1 MTLSTLEVIY
11 NLALGYVGAAKIV
24 DTDASR
30 LLKQNLLCVR
40 YYDLARDEVLKSHL
54 WNEAMVRVVILQDS
68 TLPLFGYDRR
78 YSKPSGA
85 LRIVSVDD
93 SIGAERRLNQQGVNA
108 WEVEGDYILSNAGE
122 TPPTWASNIDY
133 IDGQYVNIT
142 PATWVTA
149 TAYVDGEYKK
159 SGTIIY
165 EVLSDHTSG
174 VLADD
179 VTAGKLA
186 SRGTGSTVAYEVL
199 VTHTSNTTGANAAAQ
214 QKVDIEAG
222 NIAASGDVV
231 DFRIVYITYVT
242 QLTDTTKW
250 GSKLKQ
256 AVAMK
261 LAIKIITAL
270 TNDTKGKVNL
280 IEEFEQL
287 TMPKARSID
296 GAQGTPRQIFSS
308 EWIRSRTSGTRNGTW

>member
-1 MTLSTLEVIY
+1 MALSTLEVIY
-11 NLALGYVGAAKIV
+11 NLALGYTGAAKIV
-24 DTDASR
+24 DTAASR

-54 WNEAMVRVVILQDS
+54 WNEAMISVIILQDS

-93 SIGAERRLNQQGVNA
+93 SLGSNKRYNQQGVHP
-108 WEVEGDYILSNAGE
+108 WEVEGEYILSNAGE
-122 TPPTWASNIDY
+122 TPPTWGSNIEY
-133 IDGQYVNIT
+133 IDGQFVNIT

-149 TAYVDGEYKK
+149 AAYIDGEYKK

-179 VTAGKLA
+179 VTAGKMV
-186 SRGTGSTVAYEVL
+186 SRGTGNTVTYEVL
-199 VTHTSNTTGANAAAQ
+199 VTHTSDTTGANTAAQ
-214 QKVDIEAG
+214 QKVDIVAG

-231 DFRIVYITYVT
+231 DFRIVYVTYVT

-261 LAIKIITAL
+261 LAIKIITPL
-270 TNDTKGKVNL
+270 QNDPKGKTDL
-280 IEEFEQL
+280 INEFEQL

-296 GAQGTPRQIFSS
+296 GMQGTPRPIFSS
-308 EWIRSRTSGTRNGTW
+308 EWIRSRTAGTYGFR